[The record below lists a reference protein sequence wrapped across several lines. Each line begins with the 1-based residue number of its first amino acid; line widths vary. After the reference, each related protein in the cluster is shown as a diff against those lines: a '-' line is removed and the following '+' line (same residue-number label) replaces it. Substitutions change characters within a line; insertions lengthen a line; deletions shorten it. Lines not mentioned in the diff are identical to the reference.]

1 MKYYLFLDECGDHNL
16 SNFNPDFPLFTLCGV
31 IVSETDY
38 ALLSERITLLKKS
51 LWGESKI
58 ILHSRDIRKCQKG
71 FEVLFDMEKKK
82 YFYESINSILSE
94 SNYTIVC
101 CSVLKES
108 YIRKYG
114 KLSDVYAIS
123 LSFIIERTIFL
134 LDSVKKST
142 NEPIE
147 LHAIAE
153 RRGTKED
160 KSLLDY
166 YNELLDRG
174 TYFVN
179 KIRIKDYFKTF
190 QFKKKIEDI
199 IGLQISDLV
208 AYPITRYVL
217 DREAANPAFDVIK
230 NKIYTQNNK
239 IHGLKIHP
247 NDTNP
252 DCE

>member
-1 MKYYLFLDECGDHNL
+1 MKYYLFLDECGDQNL

-31 IVSETDY
+31 IVSEADY
-38 ALLSERITLLKKS
+38 ILISERVTELKKS
-51 LWGESKI
+51 LWGNSKI

-82 YFYESINSILSE
+82 YFYESVNSILSD
-94 SNYTIVC
+94 SIYTIVC
-101 CSVLKES
+101 CSVLKEP

-123 LSFIIERTIFL
+123 LSFIIERTVFL
-134 LDSVKKST
+134 LDSVKKT
-142 NEPIE
+142 TKETIE
-147 LHAIAE
+147 LQAIAE

-174 TYFVN
+174 TYFVS
-179 KIRIKDYFKTF
+179 KKRIKDYFKTF
-190 QFKKKIEDI
+190 QFKKKSDDI

-217 DREAANPAFDVIK
+217 DGKAANPAFDVIK
-230 NKIYTQNNK
+230 CKIYTQNNR

-247 NDTNP
+247 SDTNP
-252 DCE
+252 NDA